1 MLKENRQSL
10 YSRWKPTVLPPL
22 LAALCLLS
30 PAAGRAQ
37 EAAAI
42 LSKGSGLYF
51 ETFLAFQKALGRP
64 ITSFD
69 LSKDKPRLPPG
80 LKAAVTFGATAA
92 ASEYPPKARIISL
105 LAPGYRPKNEGG
117 RFTKVSTLPEPAQ
130 AIAAYR
136 ELQPGLKRLAVL
148 FNKNSPGNYASF
160 LAEAARPLGVEILP
174 VGLAGPLEFPDKLR
188 GLEGKADA
196 FWLLPE
202 PTLINK
208 TSLMVLAE
216 FSCSNKIPFYAP
228 SGGLSELG
236 AAASFAP
243 TFAEAAATAAA
254 ALEKALAGKPLP
266 ETIYVARSELT
277 LNADFVAKCG
287 LPVKPPAGEAR

>member
-1 MLKENRQSL
+1 MMNRTRQSL
-10 YSRWKPTVLPPL
+10 SSRCKRAALPL
-22 LAALCLLS
+22 LVWSVLT
-30 PAAGRAQ
+30 PAAAGAH
-37 EAAAI
+37 EAAAV

-51 ETFLAFQKALGRP
+51 ETFMAFQKALGRP

-69 LSKDKPRLPPG
+69 LSRYKPRLESG
-80 LKAAVTFGATAA
+80 LKAVVTFGAAA
-92 ASEYPPKARIISL
+92 AAFEYPPKTRIISL
-105 LAPGYRPKNEGG
+105 LAPGYRPKIEGG

-130 AIAAYR
+130 AITAYK

-148 FNKNSPGNYASF
+148 FNKNSAGNYASI
-160 LAEAARPLGVEILP
+160 LAEAARPYGVEILP
-174 VGLAGPLEFPDKLR
+174 VGLGGPLEFPDKLR
-188 GLEGKADA
+188 ELEGKADA

-202 PTLINK
+202 PALINK

-243 TFAEAAATAAA
+243 TFAEAAATAAS

-266 ETIYVARSELT
+266 DTIYVARSELT
-277 LNADFVAKCG
+277 VNAAFVAKCG
-287 LPVKPPAGEAR
+287 LAMKLPAAGGAR